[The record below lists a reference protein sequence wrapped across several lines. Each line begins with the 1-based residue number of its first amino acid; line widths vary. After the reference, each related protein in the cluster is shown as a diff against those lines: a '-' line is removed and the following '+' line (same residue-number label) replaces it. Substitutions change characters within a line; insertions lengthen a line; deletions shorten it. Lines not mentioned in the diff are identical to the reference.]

1 VVSRPSLKTINKTI
15 AMNEANIDNITDF
28 YKSLNSTKML
38 EAQSMI
44 AGAPSAIEDKL
55 TYDMSAVSIKAA
67 NDAIKHIE
75 TNRKLVTLPLD
86 TYKKEIMEVER
97 DATAPLR
104 AYIEE
109 RKQMMIDY
117 SNELERKKA
126 EADAKIAQQAAD
138 ALMSASTT
146 DVSGI
151 FATFT
156 DATTTTTLELDHTK
170 NIRITKKAEIVGEVD
185 WATLLWTLMQAEM
198 FDVAELLRKL
208 PKAMEITN
216 ISAIAGIE
224 LTEVK
229 TQAIR

>member
-1 VVSRPSLKTINKTI
+1 
-15 AMNEANIDNITDF
+15 MNAVNIENLSEF
-28 YKSLNSTKML
+28 YKALNSTEML
-38 EAQSMI
+38 RAQSMI
-44 AGAPSAIEDKL
+44 KGAPQIIEDKL
-55 TYDMSAVSIKAA
+55 SYDMSAESIKAA

-75 TNRKLVTLPLD
+75 TNRKMVTSPLD
-86 TYKKEIMEVER
+86 AYKKSVMDVER

-104 AYIEE
+104 AYIDQ
-109 RKQMMIDY
+109 RKAMMIDY
-117 SNELERKKA
+117 SNDLERKKA
-126 EADAKIAQQAAD
+126 EADAKIAQEAAD
-138 ALMSASTT
+138 ALMSASSS
-146 DVSGI
+146 DVSNI

-185 WATLLWTLMQAEM
+185 WMTLLWTLMQAEM

-216 ISAIAGIE
+216 IAEIRGIE
-224 LTEVK
+224 IVERK

>member
-1 VVSRPSLKTINKTI
+1 
-15 AMNEANIDNITDF
+15 MNAANIENISEF
-28 YKSLNSTKML
+28 YKALNSAEVLK
-38 EAQSMI
+38 AQSMI
-44 AGAPSAIEDKL
+44 KSAPQAIEDKL
-55 TYDMSAVSIKAA
+55 TYDMSAASIKAA

-75 TNRKLVTLPLD
+75 TNRKMVTSPLD
-86 TYKKEIMEVER
+86 AYKKSVMDVER

-104 AYIEE
+104 AYIEQ
-109 RKQMMIDY
+109 RKAMMIDY
-117 SNELERKKA
+117 SNDLERKKA
-126 EADAKIAQQAAD
+126 EADAKIAQEAVD
-138 ALMSASTT
+138 ALMSASSS
-146 DVSGI
+146 DVSNI

-185 WATLLWTLMQAEM
+185 WMTLLWTLMQAEM

-216 ISAIAGIE
+216 IAEIRGIE
-224 LTEVK
+224 IVERK